1 MTLVFKTTK
10 QSFTTAH
17 SVGERKVLHIQNG
30 CASIIC
36 FLVNYP
42 LYKANGLS
50 ASSTSQPTI
59 LTGVDLDSP
68 YTILLTTLPS
78 KVSGIAVA
86 LFQKYR
92 RKIIYFEFREA
103 IQKIIKD
110 L

>member
-17 SVGERKVLHIQNG
+17 PVGERKVLHIQNG

-68 YTILLTTLPS
+68 YPILLTTLTHRLKS
-78 KVSGIAVA
+78 VG
-86 LFQKYR
+86 LQ
-92 RKIIYFEFREA
+92 
-103 IQKIIKD
+103 
-110 L
+110 